1 MKPINVERLINMINR
16 YMKPIFK
23 TIGFCIYLLYVV
35 YNLTLKPP
43 VAEPKIYK
51 QRTPTLQE
59 VEYVDRMIN
68 SVLKERYE
76 NNGK

>member
-1 MKPINVERLINMINR
+1 
-16 YMKPIFK
+16 MKPIFK
-23 TIGFCIYLLYVV
+23 TIGFCIYLLFVV
-35 YNLTLKPP
+35 YNLTLKPL

-59 VEYVDRMIN
+59 VEYVDRIIN

>member
-1 MKPINVERLINMINR
+1 MINK

-43 VAEPKIYK
+43 VAELKVYE
-51 QRTPTLQE
+51 QRTPSFQE
-59 VEYVDRMIN
+59 IEYVDRMIN